1 MVICRAEFERRV
13 HQHWR
18 VSGLKGHHVSR
29 FDTDGNTV
37 LWRSGA
43 LDGYSKIYNL
53 PWSLL
58 RASATTWPRKISR
71 AISENPLT
79 NSKVAEQV
87 ERLIRYWRPIVIL
100 LASGL
105 GDPSFFGCLFCFMA
119 SGSGSLLISFLN
131 LVGGYSWRLIVVVDV
146 CTVAVSIRFW
156 KSAFLIWLRLLILAV
171 YIYGF
176 GNSRRNLTH
185 DFCRTS
191 A

>member
-1 MVICRAEFERRV
+1 M
-13 HQHWR
+13 
-18 VSGLKGHHVSR
+18 
-29 FDTDGNTV
+29 
-37 LWRSGA
+37 
-43 LDGYSKIYNL
+43 
-53 PWSLL
+53 
-58 RASATTWPRKISR
+58 
-71 AISENPLT
+71 
-79 NSKVAEQV
+79 AEQV